1 MLMNC
6 CEKFNGQDQIHST
19 LAVRNDNACNGVT
32 HLHVANEHDDR
43 QKEVTKEHKI
53 LQRDEISDGKA
64 SPFVQVRY

>member
-1 MLMNC
+1 MIM
-6 CEKFNGQDQIHST
+6 
-19 LAVRNDNACNGVT
+19 RVT